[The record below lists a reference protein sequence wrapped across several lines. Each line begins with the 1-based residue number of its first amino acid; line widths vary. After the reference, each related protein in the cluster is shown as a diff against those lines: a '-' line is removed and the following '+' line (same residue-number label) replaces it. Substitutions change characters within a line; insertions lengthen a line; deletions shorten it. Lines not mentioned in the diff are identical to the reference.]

1 MVILLTCYRG
11 EAIGATVFASITRST
26 LGDISELGVGVIGAC
41 RTGVVGAGLCT
52 VGTVVTRGAR
62 IGGVGYNR
70 GVRNVTVI
78 A

>member
-1 MVILLTCYRG
+1 M
-11 EAIGATVFASITRST
+11 
-26 LGDISELGVGVIGAC
+26 
-41 RTGVVGAGLCT
+41 GAGLGT

-62 IGGVGYNR
+62 IGGVGCNR